1 MASENAFGVRKRNKN
16 MSSVDPI
23 KAIKTEFKDRII
35 NWQEKS
41 PKRYYMT
48 VSRED
53 ITKVADFIFARQ
65 GARFIT
71 ASGVDTPEAIEILY
85 HFAFDK
91 LNKILTVKVP
101 VPKERCEI
109 ESIAPIIA
117 GANWIEREI
126 AELLGVNFLN
136 HPNPKRLLL
145 AEDWPE
151 GKYPLRQEPRSNR

>member
-1 MASENAFGVRKRNKN
+1 
-16 MSSVDPI
+16 MSSPDPI
-23 KAIKTEFKDRII
+23 AAIKAEFKNRVID
-35 NWQEKS
+35 WEEKS
-41 PKRYYMT
+41 SKRYYITMP
-48 VSRED
+48 RED
-53 ITKVADFIFARQ
+53 ITKVADFIFAKQ
-65 GARFIT
+65 GARFII

>member
-1 MASENAFGVRKRNKN
+1 
-16 MSSVDPI
+16 MSSPDPI
-23 KAIKTEFKDRII
+23 AAIKAEFKNRVID
-35 NWQEKS
+35 WEEKS
-41 PKRYYMT
+41 SKRYYITMP
-48 VSRED
+48 RED
-53 ITKVADFIFARQ
+53 ITKVADFIFAKQ
-65 GARFIT
+65 GARFII

-91 LNKILTVKVP
+91 LNKILTVRVP